1 MNRVSLLK
9 FFFDLIIQS
18 SKNISYIIHRIQ
30 GTISNITKKNTTKIT
45 NSSKTFN
52 WQKEI
57 KNYVDPPSF
66 WNPTLGL
73 FFGGYFLAFLSIW
86 QWYRGVWPLPLLV
99 ATAFLALHIEGTVI
113 HDACHK
119 AAHPVPWI
127 NQAMGHGSAILLG
140 FSFPVFT
147 RVHLQHHIHVN
158 HPKNDPDHIVSTFG
172 PIWLIAPRFFYHE
185 VFFFQRKLWRKYEL
199 LQWGIERS
207 IFITIILAGI
217 KFDFM
222 NLIYNL
228 WFGPALMVGVTL
240 GIFFDYLPH
249 RPFRSRNKWIN
260 SRVYPSKF
268 MNILIMGQN
277 YHLIHHLWPSI
288 PWFEYKV
295 AYEKTKPLLDVKGSP
310 QRVGIFESKDD
321 IFNFIY
327 DLLIGV
333 RSHSRRR
340 GKIRKII
347 NLYPGYKI
355 KKFLLKIVNKTF
367 IGSN

>member
-1 MNRVSLLK
+1 MESFRQIKNNNV
-9 FFFDLIIQS
+9 DLISNNDPLDKNRLLIEDLWESVLREECPADQAERLIQLKELS
-18 SKNISYIIHRIQ
+18 YSKQID
-30 GTISNITKKNTTKIT
+30 GD
-45 NSSKTFN
+45 SSKTFN

-86 QWYRGVWPLPLLV
+86 EWYRGVWPLPLLV
-99 ATAFLALHIEGTVI
+99 ATAFLALHIEGTGI

-185 VFFFQRKLWRKYEL
+185 VFFFQRKLWRRYEL

-207 IFITIILAGI
+207 IFITIILAGL

-260 SRVYPSKF
+260 SRVYPSKY
-268 MNILIMGQN
+268 MNLLIMGQ
-277 YHLIHHLWPSI
+277 S
-288 PWFEYKV
+288 
-295 AYEKTKPLLDVKGSP
+295 
-310 QRVGIFESKDD
+310 
-321 IFNFIY
+321 
-327 DLLIGV
+327 
-333 RSHSRRR
+333 
-340 GKIRKII
+340 
-347 NLYPGYKI
+347 
-355 KKFLLKIVNKTF
+355 
-367 IGSN
+367 

>member
-1 MNRVSLLK
+1 M
-9 FFFDLIIQS
+9 
-18 SKNISYIIHRIQ
+18 
-30 GTISNITKKNTTKIT
+30 
-45 NSSKTFN
+45 
-52 WQKEI
+52 
-57 KNYVDPPSF
+57 
-66 WNPTLGL
+66 
-73 FFGGYFLAFLSIW
+73 
-86 QWYRGVWPLPLLV
+86 PLLV

-158 HPKNDPDHIVSTFG
+158 DPKNDPDHIVSTYG

-185 VFFFQRKLWRKYEL
+185 IFFFQRKLWRKYEL

-207 IFITIILAGI
+207 IFITIILAGL

-260 SRVYPSKF
+260 SRVYPGKF
-268 MNILIMGQN
+268 LNILIMGQN

-288 PWFEYKV
+288 PWFEYKI
-295 AYEKTKPLLDVKGSP
+295 AYEKTKPLLEMKGSP
-310 QRVGIFESKDD
+310 QRVGIFETKKDT
-321 IFNFIY
+321 FNFIY
-327 DLLIGV
+327 DLFIGI
-333 RSHSRRR
+333 RSHKS
-340 GKIRKII
+340 K
-347 NLYPGYKI
+347 NEHF
-355 KKFLLKIVNKTF
+355 KK
-367 IGSN
+367 